1 MRRGVGLGPGSVL
14 FSCLFAAQA
23 AILVVSPILPQMAR
37 EFGVS
42 TGTAAQ
48 LRSVSGITAGVVALV
63 LATIGNRFRLSFLLN
78 AGLTLLAAGS
88 LISAWAP
95 TFAVLLMA
103 QVVIGFG
110 LAAVLSGGLAASEAW
125 AADGESARVLSWALI
140 GQPVAWIAGQP
151 LVGLVAGQDWR
162 WAFVAVPFASGLV
175 ALGALALRDRS
186 IADAGQE
193 CDPLGLWKE
202 PGVKGWATSELL
214 AYAAWA
220 GTLVYAGALF
230 IESYGASVGTT
241 GLILGLGAV
250 FYLPGNSVGRRLLGN
265 GIGMLLTG
273 FSLAAGI
280 AILVLGVFRPGIGF
294 SVVVFSISVFFAA
307 GRTIAGAAL
316 GLQLSNGR
324 RLPAMSVR
332 TGTVQFGYLLG
343 AAVGALLLDT
353 WGFAGIGWGL
363 GLLFAASGAIQL
375 PRALSGERLDPARR
389 FLRRHQHAGRPH
401 QIGS

>member
-1 MRRGVGLGPGSVL
+1 MGLGPGSVL
-14 FSCLFAAQA
+14 FVCLFAAQA
-23 AILVVSPILPQMAR
+23 AILVVSPILPQIAR

-48 LRSVSGITAGVVALV
+48 IRSISGITAGVAAVAL
-63 LATIGNRFRLSFLLN
+63 ATFGDRFRLSSLLN
-78 AGLTLLAAGS
+78 WGLTLLAVGS

-95 TFAVLLMA
+95 TFVLLLLA
-103 QVVIGFG
+103 QVVIGLG

-125 AADGESARVLSWALI
+125 ADDGESARVLSWALI
-140 GQPVAWIAGQP
+140 GQPVAWIVGQP

-162 WAFVAVPFASGLV
+162 WAFVAVPFASGLA
-175 ALGALALRDRS
+175 ALGAMALRDRS

-202 PGVKGWATSELL
+202 PDVKGWATSELL
-214 AYAAWA
+214 ASAAWA

-230 IESYGASVGTT
+230 IESYAASVGTT

-250 FYLPGNSVGRRLLGN
+250 FYLPGNSVGRRLLGK
-265 GIGMLLTG
+265 GIGILLTG
-273 FSLAAGI
+273 FSLTAGI
-280 AILVLGVFRPGIGF
+280 GVVLLGVVRPGIVF
-294 SVVVFSISVFFAA
+294 SAVVFSITVFFAA

-316 GLQLSNGR
+316 GLHLSNGR

-332 TGTVQFGYLLG
+332 TATVQFGYLLG
-343 AAVGALLLDT
+343 AAIGALLLET

-363 GLLFAASGAIQL
+363 GMLFAAAGAIHL
-375 PRALSGERLDPARR
+375 PRALSGERLESARR
-389 FLRRHQHAGRPH
+389 FLRRHQPAARPG

>member
-1 MRRGVGLGPGSVL
+1 MNGGL
-14 FSCLFAAQA
+14 A
-23 AILVVSPILPQMAR
+23 
-37 EFGVS
+37 
-42 TGTAAQ
+42 
-48 LRSVSGITAGVVALV
+48 
-63 LATIGNRFRLSFLLN
+63 
-78 AGLTLLAAGS
+78 LLAAGS

-95 TFAVLLMA
+95 TFAVLLIA

-140 GQPVAWIAGQP
+140 GQPVAWIVGQP

-175 ALGALALRDRS
+175 ALGAMALRDRS
-186 IADAGQE
+186 IVDAGQE
-193 CDPLGLWKE
+193 CDPLGLWRE
-202 PGVKGWATSELL
+202 SGVKGWATSELL

-250 FYLPGNSVGRRLLGN
+250 FYLPGNSVGRRLLGK

-375 PRALSGERLDPARR
+375 PRALSGERLEPGTR
-389 FLRRHQHAGRPH
+389 FLRRHQHAGRTH